1 MAICRY
7 FIQRR
12 SQGAGG
18 ILRVVA
24 TAFFDGNHKQ
34 KAHMTKGRVSLRQLH
49 FLIFLAWPASRDS
62 GASKVMVRS
71 IIMGGVAYEMTKSGL
86 RMDPGKTLLFTIA
99 SWPASVM
106 VFTISSNTRS

>member
-34 KAHMTKGRVSLRQLH
+34 KAHMKKGRVSLRQLH

-62 GASKVMVRS
+62 GVSKVMVRS
-71 IIMGGVAYEMTKSGL
+71 IILVGL
-86 RMDPGKTLLFTIA
+86 A
-99 SWPASVM
+99 
-106 VFTISSNTRS
+106 